1 MQGVYAWVCT
11 INGRVYV
18 GSAVNVTQRKYA
30 HTVLLNGRR
39 HPNTHLQ
46 AAWLKYG
53 TNAFEFEL
61 LEQVGDLVWLRA
73 REQAW
78 ITRLRA
84 CDREFGYNVTS
95 DAWAPVSSPETIAK
109 MKKAWVARKAR
120 GDYYK
125 FTPEDT
131 VKGTTAAGKKN
142 KARWQDPK
150 IRAEMQEAQKAGWT
164 SEVRS
169 AQAERFK
176 QQILK
181 DPTMLSRGGVKG
193 SAVRWGKVN

>member
-1 MQGVYAWVCT
+1 MVGVYCW
-11 INGRVYV
+11 
-18 GSAVNVTQRKYA
+18 VNVENGKVYIGSTTDVIRRKYH
-30 HTVLLNGRR
+30 HTRLLKVQK
-39 HPNTHLQ
+39 HPNVHLQ
-46 AAWLKYG
+46 AAWLRYG
-53 TNAFEFEL
+53 ANAFEFEL
-61 LEQVGDLVWLRA
+61 LEQVDDLVWLRA

-78 ITRLRA
+78 ITRLQA

-95 DAWAPVSSPETIAK
+95 DAWAPVTSPETIAK
-109 MKKAWVARKAR
+109 MKKAWIARKAR

-125 FTPEDT
+125 FTTADT
-131 VKGTTAAGKKN
+131 VKGKAASGKKN

-164 SEVRS
+164 PEVRA
-169 AQAERFK
+169 AQAKRFE

-181 DPTMLSRGGVKG
+181 DPTMLSRGGIKG